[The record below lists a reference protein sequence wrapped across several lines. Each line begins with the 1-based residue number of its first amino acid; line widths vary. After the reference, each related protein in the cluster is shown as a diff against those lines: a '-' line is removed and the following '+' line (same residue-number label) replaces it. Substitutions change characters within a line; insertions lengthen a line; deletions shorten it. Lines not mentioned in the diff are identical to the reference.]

1 MQDCE
6 GDDDNQDD
14 SELLLVDDSDGDFNE
29 LAAETSSLGSS
40 DSGGFVCSEDQR
52 TFTAV
57 RVRPMLPSEKKN
69 GYRAVIDMTV
79 TSDGLMTRIVNPTAL
94 PPPLRGHA
102 SARYT
107 SSKLPFEELTSTT
120 DLTNFP
126 AQFTQE
132 FRSDYTYWSYDRSPG
147 HQVATQSTIYD
158 ELGVLALQ
166 TVLQGNNCSIFAYGQ
181 PSAGKTYSMMGNS
194 GERASLPASVRTNGN
209 VSGVRIPSAL
219 SVSER
224 RGLIPRICQDL
235 FAEIDEGKSSG
246 SSYTAIMSYVEIYD
260 ERVYDLLSQ
269 ATVKKPLKVR
279 EHPEDGAF
287 VERARRVHVTSY
299 SQVLGLI
306 EEGHRTRSASSSHS
320 TRSVRSHTVLFISL
334 AQSSPADSAPRKS
347 KLCMVDLAGSER
359 VDRSDV
365 SGLRVREAASVNRS
379 LATLADVVG
388 ALAKRK
394 SSRSIDGQK
403 IFAPYRNSVLT
414 RLLKDCLGGHA
425 KTIMLGAI
433 SPCCAHYE
441 ESIAT
446 LRYIERARSVYSTVR
461 IPDISGD
468 MTLQLIDDASE
479 LKSSLSTL
487 AQCSPLPSVNCGAP
501 EHQDCLE
508 CNSGYQSPSNDQ
520 STSLETDIQEMK
532 AEFCDQDDDHELQK
546 QAQTAEL
553 VLQRNAHLLNLVAI
567 RRRSQALRK
576 YRALNQWRTC
586 ASLHA
591 IEELRMQPDKRK
603 RELCG
608 FGGQMHND
616 FSPQKSSGRKAGCP
630 PLHNRTPTVEHR
642 VVDRA
647 QDVVAAVVAADAI
660 CCSVVQDFL
669 FPDQPA
675 SAMLQ
680 RPSTTPSASLLELL
694 ASSSEFDRSGFRF
707 DSNEEGNGCEHQL
720 EELASPENWCSG
732 DDEEVNLLTEFEL
745 TGMKEDSTILE
756 DDSNVS
762 PLLSLELC
770 IGGNSMQSTLSLCVD
785 SIDMAR
791 RALGPGVH
799 NLRDNK
805 GIAGGTGVEC
815 ELLKYLDKKFIA
827 MTRSLE
833 DVMVTLQSCTQSPT
847 CYELLESMVGE
858 FCLQI
863 IAKLCDQ
870 LPSAASAC
878 EAGRLQLETHL
889 DQFSDRL
896 RKLLPEVARDGD
908 CMRSREANPAF
919 VAAMELLVMTERIK
933 LVWNFAGHRKRER
946 LLHMHALEAAAIKDR
961 KMTAKIAALEE
972 RNVELSA
979 RCKTLVAT
987 SGRLKEPSSNDFD
1000 LAHLKHTSRIQ
1011 IHSTVTL
1018 EQLEKECGAA
1028 AALKSGDNLGAKLA
1042 VEVARARD
1050 VQARNDDMLCRFA
1063 TLNRALAAASARV
1076 TALEAE
1082 NSRLNCGLI
1091 RSIDSENSSG
1101 NSVAAME
1108 ALNDRTT
1115 ILQKELDYAH
1125 KYARELESQL
1135 ASLKRV
1141 NVEQIAE
1148 LKSVQA
1154 LLSREK
1160 EARKRVD
1167 ADLHQVKTQSDAL
1180 VVDLKH
1186 QLADAQVQANELIA
1200 AEWAEHEKRWQS
1212 TNASLVEAQE
1222 TNAELSIE
1230 LFKVKSDLRTA
1241 LEEASQVEG
1250 ESILHLVAIEELSAS
1265 LKTQKETVEMCAED
1279 AAAVQF
1285 AFKDFVS
1292 TQAAQIS
1299 QLKRR
1304 ICLDNQFQHELE
1316 TKLAVAVQ
1324 DRDEHILLLTQTEEA
1339 LANALDREKMLRS
1352 QLEVSSAHDL
1362 EEINRVRAELH
1373 ESTIEVASLREELTE
1388 LLDHSTLQSATIDNM
1403 KLEHA
1408 EVLEKCQQ
1416 LELERDEQ
1424 VLQYRVAATHIE
1436 AVHQE
1441 HAETAPE
1448 QLSRMERQLEGER
1461 QDCMATLETLQRQA
1475 HLFHKSQAQQH
1486 SIKMNYC
1493 STIRDLKAQ
1502 VKIETRMLSEAV
1514 KQAEEVQN
1522 QKEVLVQ
1529 QHEQVALKLADQ
1541 LQECRIDLNASTQR
1555 WIRAETRGVLLRI
1568 SMEHLNRYLIE
1579 SHEVCMMHLADVE
1592 SSRLV
1597 KDRTTPESEQAV
1609 KEQLSSLDAWFDE
1622 VISSN
1627 QTTTEVQSANNNLAH
1642 DKELDKARDE
1652 DSAARSSL
1660 LKTLTDLSAL
1670 TNELLI
1676 VCDATP
1682 DVNTRSNTQSNEWK
1696 SLTEHHNN
1704 GVGTRCLPQEV
1715 PTQKTSTCS
1724 EVAQLRKIVMKLKEA
1739 LDAKD
1744 DMLLFLDG
1752 KVKRLEQIASE

>member
-107 SSKLPFEELTSTT
+107 SSKLPFEEFTSTT

-166 TVLQGNNCSIFAYGQ
+166 TVVQGNNCSIFAYGQ

-347 KLCMVDLAGSER
+347 KLCMVDLAG
-359 VDRSDV
+359 
-365 SGLRVREAASVNRS
+365 
-379 LATLADVVG
+379 
-388 ALAKRK
+388 
-394 SSRSIDGQK
+394 
-403 IFAPYRNSVLT
+403 
-414 RLLKDCLGGHA
+414 
-425 KTIMLGAI
+425 M
-433 SPCCAHYE
+433 
-441 ESIAT
+441 
-446 LRYIERARSVYSTVR
+446 
-461 IPDISGD
+461 
-468 MTLQLIDDASE
+468 
-479 LKSSLSTL
+479 
-487 AQCSPLPSVNCGAP
+487 
-501 EHQDCLE
+501 
-508 CNSGYQSPSNDQ
+508 
-520 STSLETDIQEMK
+520 
-532 AEFCDQDDDHELQK
+532 
-546 QAQTAEL
+546 
-553 VLQRNAHLLNLVAI
+553 
-567 RRRSQALRK
+567 
-576 YRALNQWRTC
+576 
-586 ASLHA
+586 
-591 IEELRMQPDKRK
+591 
-603 RELCG
+603 
-608 FGGQMHND
+608 
-616 FSPQKSSGRKAGCP
+616 
-630 PLHNRTPTVEHR
+630 
-642 VVDRA
+642 
-647 QDVVAAVVAADAI
+647 
-660 CCSVVQDFL
+660 QDFL

-694 ASSSEFDRSGFRF
+694 ASSSEFDRSGFCF

-847 CYELLESMVGE
+847 CYELLESMVGK

-919 VAAMELLVMTERIK
+919 VAATELLVMTERIK

-1230 LFKVKSDLRTA
+1230 LFKVKADLRTA

-1373 ESTIEVASLREELTE
+1373 ESTIEVASLREELTK

-1424 VLQYRVAATHIE
+1424 DLQYRVAATHIE

-1441 HAETAPE
+1441 HAETAAE

-1682 DVNTRSNTQSNEWK
+1682 DVNTRSNTQSIEWK

-1744 DMLLFLDG
+1744 DILLFLDG